1 MNAKTRVLVIGLDG
15 ATLDLIEPWAQ
26 AGHLPN
32 LHNLMQRGTYA
43 RMKSVTPVISAA
55 AWVTFMTGSNPGKHG
70 IYDFVAR
77 ETDSYRLRP
86 TSAREIRLPT
96 LWNLLS
102 QQNKRVFV
110 MNVPLTYPPEP
121 VNGILIS
128 GLGAPNLKTFTYPE
142 ALSKTLWA
150 RGYRVNRKI
159 FYAYQNREAF
169 LQDTE
174 DLITHITANA
184 EDFLRQEAWDF
195 AMVVYR
201 ETDDV
206 PHGFWHDMDPTH
218 PQHNPNSPYR
228 DVILNLYKSLDSA
241 VGRLIAAAGEDV
253 QIFIV
258 SDHGFGA
265 LYKDVYLNE
274 FLRQKGYLY
283 THSGAVSHN
292 LFSRIGLTRS
302 NVSRLL
308 RKMGMEWLER
318 RIKDTIGDKIELL
331 PRDQFPDFRA
341 GIDWSRTR
349 AYSYGYQGQ
358 IFVNLKGREPQGI
371 MPPEEYAALLNDL
384 ERDLQSLRDPEDNQ
398 PVVDTVSRASQLYT
412 GNHTA
417 AAPDLVLE
425 MRGLSYI
432 TRLGYELGHA
442 PGQIFGLSRVHETGG
457 HRPEGVWMAAGTQ
470 IAALGAQNEST
481 HLSDPAPTILHLLG
495 CPIPTWMDGSV
506 RITWLTGAAATRPP
520 EYRADLSEDFAEAA
534 QMSREEQAEM
544 MQRLKDLGY
553 L

>member
-1 MNAKTRVLVIGLDG
+1 MNTKTRVLVIGLDG

-26 AGHLPN
+26 AGYLPN
-32 LHNLMQRGTYA
+32 LNSLMQRGVYA

-70 IYDFVAR
+70 IYDFVTR

-102 QQNKRVFV
+102 RYNKRVLV
-110 MNVPLTYPPEP
+110 VNVPLTYPPEA
-121 VNGILIS
+121 VNGILVS
-128 GLGAPNLKTFTYPE
+128 GLGAPNLKTFTYP
-142 ALSKTLWA
+142 ASLSKTLWA

-174 DLITHITANA
+174 DLIAHVTATA
-184 EDFLRQEAWDF
+184 EDFLHQEAWDF

-218 PQHNPNSPYR
+218 PQHDPNSPYR
-228 DVILNLYKSLDSA
+228 NVILNLYQRLDA
-241 VGRLIAAAGEDV
+241 AIGRLIAAAGEDV
-253 QIFIV
+253 QVFIV

-274 FLRQKGYLY
+274 FLRQKGYLFM
-283 THSGAVSHN
+283 HSGAASHN
-292 LFSRIGLTRS
+292 LFSRIGLTRN
-302 NVSRLL
+302 NVSRVL
-308 RKMGMEWLER
+308 RKTGMEWLEH

-331 PRDQFPDFRA
+331 PRDQFPDFRT

-371 MPPEEYAALLNDL
+371 VPPEEYTTLLNDL
-384 ERDLQSLRDPEDNQ
+384 ERDLQTLRDPEDNQ
-398 PVVDTVSRASQLYT
+398 PVVDIVFRAAQLYS
-412 GNHTA
+412 GNYLA

-432 TRLGYELGHA
+432 TRLGYELGHQ

-457 HRPEGVWMAAGTQ
+457 HRSEGVWIAAGTQ
-470 IAALGAQNEST
+470 IAARGKQKELT

-495 CPIPTWMDGSV
+495 CAVPNWMDGRVHQS
-506 RITWLTGAAATRPP
+506 WLTGAAAARQP
-520 EYRADLSEDFAEAA
+520 EYSADIDNTPPDSSA
-534 QMSREEQAEM
+534 MSPEEQAEM
-544 MQRLKDLGY
+544 MQRLRDLGY